1 MQRNGISHLFFSILL
16 EVESFAQ
23 VFIVFWRVS
32 AGSEWRPRIC
42 PTSQRATGGKPRLI
56 ILVCVSVWLLGVSLW
71 RPRRFSSLPVFH
83 IKLPL
88 QKESS
93 NGRTARTVHA
103 SLGCRRADAD
113 ISKSFFLYIHIHIKK
128 FSITFFFLH
137 WRISIETATAARR
150 SVTSANNRPLS
161 RPDCDMRPYVRFLKS
176 IKMLQK
182 KRNPNSHQQP
192 RRPSTPPSPAALQI
206 KPLLHLIERALDW
219 LIFSPAFLI
228 CLNLLAVSPRR
239 RRSSAFLLFCRI
251 WTSHYE
257 RLDDS
262 AVVRL

>member
-1 MQRNGISHLFFSILL
+1 MFSYVKKKKTPICLFPLWRAAALLCTTGWFPRGELTQDDLSNGSPTETLLSRYPSPRPDPAAPTPSSLTPCCRASAIHISSRIQRGGAGGSGGINKSKPTGSDAMRRNGISHLFFSILL

-23 VFIVFWRVS
+23 AFIVFCRVS
-32 AGSEWRPRIC
+32 GGSEWRPRIS

-113 ISKSFFLYIHIHIKK
+113 ISKSVFLYIHIYIKK
-128 FSITFFFLH
+128 FSITFFFSPLKDIN
-137 WRISIETATAARR
+137 WDSY
-150 SVTSANNRPLS
+150 SCTSL
-161 RPDCDMRPYVRFLKS
+161 CDQR
-176 IKMLQK
+176 
-182 KRNPNSHQQP
+182 
-192 RRPSTPPSPAALQI
+192 
-206 KPLLHLIERALDW
+206 
-219 LIFSPAFLI
+219 
-228 CLNLLAVSPRR
+228 
-239 RRSSAFLLFCRI
+239 
-251 WTSHYE
+251 
-257 RLDDS
+257 
-262 AVVRL
+262 